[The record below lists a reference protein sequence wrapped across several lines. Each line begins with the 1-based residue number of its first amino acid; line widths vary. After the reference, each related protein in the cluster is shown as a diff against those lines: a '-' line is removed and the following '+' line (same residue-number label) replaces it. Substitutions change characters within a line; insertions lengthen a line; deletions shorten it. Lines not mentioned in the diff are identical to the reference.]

1 MPNIGAQKNMKQLS
15 RYDIEAYEEKFLS
28 PLAMKSSHSRGRRY
42 AEKEHSYRSSYQRDR
57 DRIVHSIAFRRLEYK
72 TQVFVYHEGDYFRT
86 RLTHTLEVAQIARTI
101 SKILRLNEDL
111 TEAVALVHDVG
122 HTPFGHAVESVLNE
136 FMENE
141 GGFNHNEHGLR
152 VVDNLEERYPYFK
165 GLNLCWETR
174 EGIVRHSLNTGHDF
188 AARFAEFN
196 QDKQPTLET
205 QVVDVSDEIAYDN
218 HDIDDGIKSGLIF
231 ESDLRKKSAL
241 WNATYKKVKS
251 QYSNLKDELRVYLII
266 RNLINAQVTDLIDT
280 TQKNAKKLKVKTYK
294 DVKKC
299 EARIV
304 SFSDELN
311 SLRKE
316 LRHFLFENLYFHWRV
331 LRMSDKAKRLISSLF
346 DIYLKNPQLMPPQF
360 KSDAKNIHDIKRK
373 ICDYIAGMTDSYA
386 LNEHKKLFEPYEKV

>member
-1 MPNIGAQKNMKQLS
+1 MSTQLKKNIKALTLQ
-15 RYDIEAYEEKFLS
+15 DIEAYEEKFLS
-28 PLAMKSSHSRGRRY
+28 PLAAKSSASRGRRY
-42 AEKEHSYRSSYQRDR
+42 QEKEHSYRSLYQRDR
-57 DRIVHSIAFRRLEYK
+57 DRVIHSIAFRRLEYK
-72 TQVFVYHEGDYFRT
+72 TQVFIYHEGDYFRT

-136 FMENE
+136 FMKDE

-152 VVDNLEERYPYFK
+152 VVDILEERYPYFK
-165 GLNLCWETR
+165 GLNLSWETR
-174 EGIVRHSLNTGHDF
+174 EGIVRHSLNTGQDF
-188 AARFAEFN
+188 ASRFAEFN

-231 ESDLRKKSAL
+231 EEDLRKKSAL
-241 WNATYKKVKS
+241 WNMTYKKIKA
-251 QYSNLKDELRVYLII
+251 QYSNLKSELRVYLII
-266 RNLINAQVTDLIDT
+266 RNLINAQVTDLIAT
-280 TQKNAKKLKVKTYK
+280 TQKNAKKLKVDTYR

-299 EARIV
+299 EKRIV
-304 SFSDELN
+304 SFSDELD

-331 LRMSDKAKRLISSLF
+331 LRMSDKAKRFISALVG
-346 DIYLKNPQLMPPQF
+346 IYLNNPRLLPPEF
-360 KSDAKNIHDIKRK
+360 KSDTKNIHDIKRK
-373 ICDYIAGMTDSYA
+373 ICDYIAGMTDSCA
-386 LNEHKKLFEPYEKV
+386 LSEHRKLFEPYEKV